1 VTTRDSRGLA
11 AVLLVSPLV
20 FGCVS
25 PRPAETAVTVPPPTI
40 QAAATPAAAAVPA
53 GHQHH
58 MTGLPVVTVPKG
70 APYTEADVH
79 FMQGMIAHHG
89 QAIHMSRL
97 AAERGANAR
106 LVRFATKIDQS
117 QESEISLMQDW
128 LRENGQTAPK
138 ADSWRTISMPGM
150 LTVEELAQLEKARG
164 VEFEKLFLTL
174 MIRHHEGALKM
185 VADLVATPRAAQD
198 ISVAMFAND
207 VEIVQTAEIG
217 IMLQMLADY

>member
-1 VTTRDSRGLA
+1 M
-11 AVLLVSPLV
+11 AVP
-20 FGCVS
+20 
-25 PRPAETAVTVPPPTI
+25 VPPVVVTATPP
-40 QAAATPAAAAVPA
+40 AATPAP
-53 GHQHH
+53 HQHH
-58 MTGLPVVTVPKG
+58 MTGLPAVKIPPG

-106 LVRFATKIDQS
+106 LLRFATKIDQS
-117 QESEISLMQDW
+117 QESEIQLMQDW
-128 LRENGQTAPK
+128 LRENGQTAPA
-138 ADSWRTISMPGM
+138 ADSWRAISMPGM
-150 LTVEELAQLEKARG
+150 LTVDELAQLEKARG

-217 IMLQMLADY
+217 VMLQMLADY